1 MSHHSVESRQATR
14 DVPTPP
20 VVVTQTTAARL
31 SGLSRRQIENL
42 VHAGQLASLQC
53 GARRMVT
60 RYSLDALIRQLH
72 GQHPA

>member
-14 DVPTPP
+14 DVPPLP

-31 SGLSRRQIENL
+31 TGLSRRQIENL
-42 VHAGQLASLQC
+42 VLAGQLASLPC
-53 GARRMVT
+53 GARVMIP

-72 GQHPA
+72 GQHAA